1 MDVLKF
7 AQDIINGKDFS
18 SGASASITGN
28 YLTSKAHANIRS
40 DREMLIRIG
49 RKVR

>member
-1 MDVLKF
+1 M
-7 AQDIINGKDFS
+7 DIIKLANVD
-18 SGASASITGN
+18 SITGN

-40 DREMLIRIG
+40 DREMLKRIG